1 MSPFLKNLIKKKII
15 GEKNNGSIKS
25 SQLVVFIIS
34 VASILYALIINPP
47 YWIVYAISIVFIP
60 LTILSFD
67 YYLWLRVR
75 KKKKKIKE
83 ENHLLVTKKKLIIKS
98 YDNNR

>member
-1 MSPFLKNLIKKKII
+1 MDQLKAV
-15 GEKNNGSIKS
+15 SWF
-25 SQLVVFIIS
+25 VFIIS

-60 LTILSFD
+60 LTILSFG
-67 YYLWLRVR
+67 LLSMAKGR